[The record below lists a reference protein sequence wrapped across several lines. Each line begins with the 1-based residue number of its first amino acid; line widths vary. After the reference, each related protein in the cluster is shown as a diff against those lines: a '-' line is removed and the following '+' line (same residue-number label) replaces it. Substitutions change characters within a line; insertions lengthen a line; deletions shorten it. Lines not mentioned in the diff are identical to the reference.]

1 MPTPQLP
8 ALDPTIAVAVGAALV
23 VLGLAFAFWGRGI
36 WKRIM
41 ALIGMILGGVLGF
54 IAGYALLNGY
64 IGGLVLALVGAF
76 LGSILFW
83 RLMNIALALVMGL
96 LAAALVFFAFGTPT
110 GTADPQSVSPFHNRQ
125 R

>member
-41 ALIGMILGGVLGF
+41 ALIGMILGGGLGF
-54 IAGYALLNGY
+54 VAGDALLNRY
-64 IGGLVLALVGAF
+64 IGRPLLADVAAF
-76 LGSILFW
+76 PAAIRAWGVQH
-83 RLMNIALALVMGL
+83 IALARRIRL
-96 LAAALVFFAFGTPT
+96 LPAAP
-110 GTADPQSVSPFHNRQ
+110 SVLS
-125 R
+125 

>member
-54 IAGYALLNGY
+54 IAGFTVMQAMSSQKGSSVADRIAVDQLKSHVALG
-64 IGGLVLALVGAF
+64 
-76 LGSILFW
+76 
-83 RLMNIALALVMGL
+83 R
-96 LAAALVFFAFGTPT
+96 
-110 GTADPQSVSPFHNRQ
+110 
-125 R
+125 